1 MGKILI
7 SLVFLIVSTSS
18 LYAHPDGSKPYWYP
32 SQFIYGFIHTC
43 AHTIENEKVPLTKKL
58 WPNEIRNVCGCV
70 IDGIRHSLTYQ
81 EATSKKESK
90 VNMIGL
96 ALMPICINEQVV
108 KNKL

>member
-1 MGKILI
+1 LGKFFSLLVLLILI
-7 SLVFLIVSTSS
+7 TSPLAS
-18 LYAHPDGSKPYWYP
+18 HPDGSKPYWYP

-43 AHTIENEKVPLTKKL
+43 SHTIENERVPITEKL

-81 EATSKKESK
+81 EATNKKQSQ

-96 ALMPICINEQVV
+96 TLMPICINEQMV
-108 KNKL
+108 KK